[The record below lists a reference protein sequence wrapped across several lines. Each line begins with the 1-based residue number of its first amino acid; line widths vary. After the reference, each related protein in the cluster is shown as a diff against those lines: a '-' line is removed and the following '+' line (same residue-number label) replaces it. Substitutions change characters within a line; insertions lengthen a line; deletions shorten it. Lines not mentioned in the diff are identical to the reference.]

1 LILFHLHRKDE
12 AGMGNRNIF
21 LILLGLCFLIST
33 VQAGVEPVAIV
44 IKARGKVYL
53 VQGSS
58 KKGHLVKRGQ
68 RIAAGQSIFTK
79 AKSFAIVKFI
89 DNGGV
94 VRIQANSL
102 CRFGGKRVKRNLAK
116 NIYLE
121 VGTVFSKVF
130 KNKGGFRV
138 GTPTSVASVKG
149 TAFWTKQKFKGPTY
163 YFGEEGVVEISN
175 KSGVALLKA
184 GMTGYVL
191 SPNSKPIVRKTRKG
205 EKPVIESEDQALDEF
220 DLEFEDAN
228 GHTKSLKFKIQKNK
242 K

>member
-1 LILFHLHRKDE
+1 
-12 AGMGNRNIF
+12 MRNKHFIGV
-21 LILLGLCFLIST
+21 LLVTLFLISFGNT
-33 VQAGVEPVAIV
+33 AVEPVAVV
-44 IKARGKVYL
+44 IKARGRVFL
-53 VQGSS
+53 VHAKGGR
-58 KKGHLVKRGQ
+58 KKGKPVKRGQ
-68 RIAAGQSIFTK
+68 RILPGQSIFTK
-79 AKSFAIVKFI
+79 AKSFAIVRFI

-94 VRIQANSL
+94 VRIQSNSL
-102 CRFGGKRVKRNLAK
+102 CRFDGKRVKRNLAK

-121 VGTVFSKVF
+121 VGTVFSKIF

-138 GTPTSVASVKG
+138 STPTSVASVKG

-175 KSGVALLKA
+175 ASGVALLKA

-205 EKPVIESEDQALDEF
+205 EKPVLESEDQSLDEF

-228 GHTKSLKFKIQKNK
+228 GNTKSLKFKIRKNK

>member
-1 LILFHLHRKDE
+1 MVRKHIIGILVATL
-12 AGMGNRNIF
+12 
-21 LILLGLCFLIST
+21 FLISFGN
-33 VQAGVEPVAIV
+33 AAVEPVAVV
-44 IKARGKVYL
+44 IKARGKVFL
-53 VQGSS
+53 VQAKGGR
-58 KKGHLVKRGQ
+58 KKGRSVKRGQ
-68 RIAAGQSIFTK
+68 RILPGQSIFTK
-79 AKSFAIVKFI
+79 AKSFVIVRFI

-102 CRFGGKRVKRNLAK
+102 CRFDGKRVKRNLAK

-121 VGTVFSKVF
+121 VGTVFSKIF

-138 GTPTSVASVKG
+138 TTPTSVASVKG

-175 KSGVALLKA
+175 GSGVALLKA

-205 EKPVIESEDQALDEF
+205 EKPVLESEDQSLDEF

-228 GHTKSLKFKIQKNK
+228 GNIKSLKFKIRKNK